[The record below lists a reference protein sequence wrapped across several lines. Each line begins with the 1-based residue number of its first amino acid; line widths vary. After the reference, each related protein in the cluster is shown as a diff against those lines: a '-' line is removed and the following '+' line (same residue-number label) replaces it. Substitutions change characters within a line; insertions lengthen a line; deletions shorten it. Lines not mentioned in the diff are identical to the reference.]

1 VALSQQTL
9 RRRRVLLAA
18 MLAQL
23 TAAPCAL
30 AAGSTAT
37 GLATA
42 TVIRPLRV
50 IATADM
56 NFGTITHLPGTSGTV
71 TVSPGAAG
79 ATFSGGAGAGCA
91 GSDCTT
97 AHAARFAV
105 SGEPQRDYTVQL
117 PASVIATGSTG
128 NPGAVLAPLTVGNLT
143 LRTASGGAA
152 PRLDAAGTDHFE
164 VGGTITLPA
173 DLPPA
178 HYRASFAVMVT
189 YI

>member
-1 VALSQQTL
+1 VKGRGL
-9 RRRRVLLAA
+9 LLAA
-18 MLAQL
+18 MLAEL
-23 TAAPCAL
+23 ACAPGAR
-30 AAGSTAT
+30 AAGSTAM

-42 TVIRPLRV
+42 TVVRPLSV
-50 IATADM
+50 VATADM
-56 NFGTITHLPGTSGTV
+56 DFGTITHLPGTGGTV
-71 TVSPGAAG
+71 TVSPGASG

-91 GSDCTT
+91 GSDCGV

-117 PASVIATGSTG
+117 PASVIATGSG
-128 NPGAVLAPLTVGNLT
+128 SDPGTALPPLTVGNLT
-143 LRTASGGAA
+143 LRTASGGAV
-152 PRLDAAGTDHFE
+152 PRLDATGADRFE